1 MAKKTIALFHPG
13 NMGATIGAAAAA
25 SGARVLW
32 ASHER
37 GAVTRRRAERA
48 GLFDAGTLADAL
60 RQADVVLSV
69 CPPHAA
75 LDVARAVAAERFSGI
90 YVDAN
95 AVSRATA
102 EQIGAIVGTSGASF
116 VDGGI
121 IGAPVQKAGTTRLY
135 LSGPRASEVAA
146 LFSRQHARR
155 SSDRPRSGSSLGIEG
170 HLRRLDKMHRRFGS
184 GNPCIGHP
192 RRRRPGAARR
202 MVDFPAG
209 ARKEMRTR
217 RGGRRAEGMALRRR
231 NARDRRGVRGRRL
244 ADGLSPRGR

>member
-37 GAVTRRRAERA
+37 GAATRRRAERA

-95 AVSRATA
+95 AISRATA
-102 EQIGAIVGTSGASF
+102 EQIGVLEDAVLHSDFFGERTLTARSLAASLVGT
-116 VDGGI
+116 
-121 IGAPVQKAGTTRLY
+121 L
-135 LSGPRASEVAA
+135 
-146 LFSRQHARR
+146 ARR
-155 SSDRPRSGSSLGIEG
+155 EPEDLAILNKYLHGVVEPRGKEQG
-170 HLRRLDKMHRRFGS
+170 
-184 GNPCIGHP
+184 
-192 RRRRPGAARR
+192 GAWPE
-202 MVDFPAG
+202 FL
-209 ARKEMRTR
+209 E
-217 RGGRRAEGMALRRR
+217 GGREAIAK
-231 NARDRRGVRGRRL
+231 L
-244 ADGLSPRGR
+244 A